1 MSMLRVR
8 RDRLDERI
16 AAARVL
22 AAEARTEDLRSL
34 LAELDADPDAPPG
47 PDDRLLLGV
56 LAATAATNAGD
67 LPTARADLQALL
79 PQVAGASPLL
89 QARYHVCSAYVA
101 SEEGRGEAAVDDV
114 VVALA
119 ALESVSK
126 AGEDLAAVLYNAA
139 FALAHCQL
147 FPLAVETAERSLA
160 VARAAGLPAA
170 WYQHVVGYAYLA
182 WAMRL
187 EHLGLAAD
195 ATARWTA
202 ATERFAASLTE
213 QESGLRRALGEVF
226 LAVAEARLGRPEEG
240 RRCLAESAATVVGT
254 VTPDQRRLR
263 RQAECA
269 LLLAEGRVGE
279 ARAELAAY
287 WAETGRLHNPPWT
300 EDAAFLCARA
310 AELDGDL
317 PEALRWYRE
326 VHERYGRAQY
336 AVWLSRAT
344 AARLRVEQEA
354 LLRRAEQL
362 AEDALSDPLTGVPN
376 RRAFDAA
383 LPRLVGD
390 AQSAASPLT
399 LAILDV
405 DRFKRVNDTYGH
417 LVGDEVLRR
426 IAAVLLRHTRETDRS
441 ARYGGD
447 EFVLCLPVPEPD
459 ARATV
464 ARIVRAVAEHPWAQV
479 AEGLTVSVTAGS
491 AGLGPGDTS
500 TSLFW
505 AADQALL
512 AAKAA
517 RPAEPLRH
525 LRSV

>member
-1 MSMLRVR
+1 MSMLRER

-22 AAEARTEDLRSL
+22 AAEARIDELRSL
-34 LAELDADPDAPPG
+34 LAELEADPDTPPG
-47 PDDRLLLGV
+47 PDDRLLLGI
-56 LAATAATNAGD
+56 LDATASTNAGD
-67 LPTARADLQALL
+67 LPTARAKLDALL
-79 PQVAGASPLL
+79 PQVVAASPLM
-89 QARYHVCSAYVA
+89 QARHHVCSAYVA

-119 ALESVSK
+119 ALESVNEV
-126 AGEDLAAVLYNAA
+126 GEDLAAVLYNAA

-147 FPLAVETAERSLA
+147 FPLAVETAERALD
-160 VARAAGLPAA
+160 VARAVGLPTA
-170 WYQHVVGYAYLA
+170 WYQHGVGYAYLA

-187 EHLGLAAD
+187 EHLGLEAD
-195 ATARWTA
+195 SAERWTA
-202 ATERFAASLTE
+202 ATERFAASLVE
-213 QESGLRRALGEVF
+213 QASGLRRALGAVF
-226 LAVAEARLGRPEEG
+226 RAVAEARLGHPEEG
-240 RRCLAESAATVVGT
+240 RRCLAESAATAVGT
-254 VTPDQRRLR
+254 VTPDLRRLR
-263 RQAECA
+263 WQAECD
-269 LLLAEGRVGE
+269 LLLAEGRLGE
-279 ARAELAAY
+279 ARTQLAAY
-287 WAETGRLHNPPWT
+287 WDEAGRLHNPPWT

-317 PEALRWYRE
+317 PTAMRWYRE

-362 AEDALSDPLTGVPN
+362 EEDALSDPLTGVPN
-376 RRAFDAA
+376 RRAFDTA

-426 IAAVLLRHTRETDRS
+426 IAGVLRRHTRETDRS

-479 AEGLTVSVTAGS
+479 AEGLAVSITAGT

-517 RPAEPLRH
+517 RAPEQLRH